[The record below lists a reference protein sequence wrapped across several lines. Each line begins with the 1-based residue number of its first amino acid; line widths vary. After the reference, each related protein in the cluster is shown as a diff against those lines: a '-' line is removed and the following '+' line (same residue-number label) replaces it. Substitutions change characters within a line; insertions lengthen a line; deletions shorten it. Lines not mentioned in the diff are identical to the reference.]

1 MAKLKYLVIHCT
13 ATAESREVS
22 SADIRRWH
30 TAPVSEGGRGG
41 EKGEVAFSLS
51 PRRGRSLALPSPL
64 SFPSRFVL

>member
-30 TAPVSEGGRGG
+30 TASVSEGGRGWETG
-41 EKGEVAFSLS
+41 GLHRPVPPE
-51 PRRGRSLALPSPL
+51 RRR
-64 SFPSRFVL
+64 